1 MKLIHIASAIL
12 ICSSGLAT
20 ADDTRPL
27 VLVVV
32 GAEGTEEYGKQF
44 HQWASRWESAAR
56 QGQADF
62 TAVGLE
68 SPGDKSDRDLL
79 QERLATL
86 NQASIEP
93 VWLIFIG
100 HGTFDGKTARFN
112 LRGSDVTP
120 AELAGWLN
128 PIERPLVVV
137 NCASASAPF
146 LNELSAQN
154 RVVITATRSGFEVN
168 LTRFGDYL
176 SSAIAD
182 PQADLDKDEQ
192 TSLLEAFLRAVAGV
206 EEFYSSDARL
216 ATEHALIDDNG
227 DRLGTPA
234 DFFQGLRAVKSAKE
248 GATLDGV
255 RAAQIVLVKSARED
269 QLPAATRARRD
280 ELERNLA
287 SLREK
292 KTKLS
297 EDEYLKLI
305 EPVLLELAQLYEQAE
320 AEPSNQRQLP

>member
-1 MKLIHIASAIL
+1 LT
-12 ICSSGLAT
+12 GPPLAG
-20 ADDTRPL
+20 AQDRPVVLL
-27 VLVVV
+27 VA

-44 HQWASRWESAAR
+44 RQWTSRWESAAKR
-56 QGQADF
+56 GQADF
-62 TAVGLE
+62 TAVGLDT
-68 SPGDKSDRDLL
+68 PGDKSDRDLL
-79 QERLATL
+79 QKRLATL
-86 NQASIEP
+86 NQASAQP
-93 VWLIFIG
+93 VWLILIG

-112 LRGSDVTP
+112 LRGSDITP
-120 AELAGWLN
+120 AELAAWLK

-146 LNELSAQN
+146 VNELSAQN

-176 SSAIAD
+176 SAAIAD

-227 DRLGTPA
+227 DRLGTAA

-248 GATLDGV
+248 GASLDGV
-255 RAAQIVLVKSARED
+255 RAAQIVLVKSAREE

-280 ELERNLA
+280 ELERHLA

-305 EPVLLELAQLYEQAE
+305 EPVLLELAQLYEQADKT
-320 AEPSNQRQLP
+320 P